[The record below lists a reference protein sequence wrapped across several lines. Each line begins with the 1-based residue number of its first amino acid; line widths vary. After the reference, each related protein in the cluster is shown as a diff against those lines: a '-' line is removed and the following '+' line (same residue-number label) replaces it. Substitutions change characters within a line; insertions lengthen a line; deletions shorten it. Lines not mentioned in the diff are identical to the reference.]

1 MSLVTVGIAD
11 LKVSQNPEDTLV
23 TYSLGSCIGLAVYDP
38 VVQVGGLLH
47 YMLPDS
53 SINKEKAATHPAMFA
68 NKGIPL
74 LFKQCYSLGA
84 DKKRLI
90 IKVAGASQI
99 MENAGAF
106 NIGKRN
112 YAILRKMF
120 WKNNVQIAGEDIGGN
135 TNRTMYMEIGDGKI
149 NLKISK
155 KGIIEL

>member
-11 LKVSQNPEDTLV
+11 LKVSKDPGDTLV
-23 TYSLGSCIGLAVYDP
+23 TYSLGSCIGLAIYDP
-38 VVQVGGLLH
+38 VVKVGGLLH

-53 SINKEKAATHPAMFA
+53 SINKDKAAKNPAMFA

-74 LFKQCYSLGA
+74 LFKECYSLGA
-84 DKKRLI
+84 DKKRMI
-90 IKVAGASQI
+90 IKVAGGSQI
-99 MENAGAF
+99 MDDAGTF

-120 WKNNVQIAGEDIGGN
+120 WKNNVMIDNEDIGGN
-135 TNRTMYMEIGDGKI
+135 CNRTMYMEIGDGKI

-155 KGIIEL
+155 KGMVEL

>member
-11 LKVSQNPEDTLV
+11 FKISNNPEDTLV
-23 TYSLGSCIGLAVYDP
+23 TYSLGSCIGLSIYDP
-38 VVQVGGLLH
+38 VVQIGGMLH

-53 SINKEKAATHPAMFA
+53 SINQEKAEKNPAMFA

-84 DKKRLI
+84 DKKRMI
-90 IKVAGASQI
+90 IKVAGGSQI
-99 MENAGAF
+99 MDAAGTF

-120 WKNNVQIAGEDIGGN
+120 WKNNVMIADEDVGGN
-135 TNRTMYMEIGDGKI
+135 HNRTMYMQISDGKI

-155 KGIIEL
+155 KGMIEL